1 MMGMD
6 PAMEEAPKKQ
16 YVAYRTSQNIV
27 CMEVQKQK
35 VLLFLKLDPKVVP
48 GPAGLSRDVSQ
59 LGHFGTGDLEVTVRT
74 ERDLEV
80 TLPFLRQAYER
91 VGG

>member
-1 MMGMD
+1 MLSLD
-6 PAMEEAPKKQ
+6 PAMEEAPKKF

-35 VLLFLKLDPKVVP
+35 IALFLKLDPKVTP
-48 GPAGLSRDVSQ
+48 GPPGISRDVSQ
-59 LGHFGTGDLEVTVRT
+59 LGHFGTGDLEVNVKTRQ
-74 ERDLEV
+74 DLEA
-80 TLPFLRQAYER
+80 TLPFIRQAYER